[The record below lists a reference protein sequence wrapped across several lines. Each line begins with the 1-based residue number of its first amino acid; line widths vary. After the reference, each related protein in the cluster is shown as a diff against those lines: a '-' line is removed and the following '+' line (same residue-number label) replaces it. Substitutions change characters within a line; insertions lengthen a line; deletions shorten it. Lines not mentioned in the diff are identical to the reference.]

1 MLRHA
6 GPMPKK
12 KRRPTAKQPGRTPG
26 ALNRLAREREQV
38 LREFAGWR
46 SSMDPGLEAE
56 RAASSVRTL
65 VELKAEH
72 LDSPEIGRWSVP
84 LIDELLT
91 VVVPRRVAQR
101 REDSMAM
108 AGDLAEFFG
117 FLERTGRWDLAS
129 PSVLSAQEHLRD
141 IEFTVLEAADDPSR
155 RGMSGNILHL
165 AVEHGVPLEDQ
176 EALEDFMAWY
186 NGLPHAER
194 VSVSDTG
201 RLRDES
207 YAYRPGAGR
216 RAGSALRPPSPA
228 GGGARPGAGIGVDDL
243 DELDRLL
250 DAEEDEDQEEPE
262 HLPFWPWY
270 LEDGME
276 RQLDEVPSDE
286 EFRRQVAAA
295 ARENTYV
302 RRAFALLDVIGQGS
316 RITAT
321 DALGR
326 ADTQEL
332 LARFGLAQTRRS
344 MWDIP
349 EIADPYRTLI
359 MLGAVETQGRR
370 IVPTAA
376 MHEILA
382 APAGAEVRDEFSVK
396 LLVVRLLESLARERS
411 RPELLDARDV
421 AGAVLF
427 AAQPEGLD
435 VPVPDEITPLLRAMA
450 ARVERDP
457 HDLFV
462 QLVMVRLEFETLAQ
476 LGVLERDE
484 ETFHADA
491 AVRLA
496 VYAALEHVLD
506 LRGES

>member
-1 MLRHA
+1 
-6 GPMPKK
+6 MPKK
-12 KRRPTAKQPGRTPG
+12 KRRPTAKQPGRTAG
-26 ALNRLAREREQV
+26 ALNRLARERDQA

-129 PSVLSAQEHLRD
+129 PSVFSVQEHLRD

-155 RGMSGNILHL
+155 RSVSGNILHL
-165 AVEHGVPLEDQ
+165 AVEHGVPLEDR

-186 NGLPHAER
+186 NRLPHAER

-201 RLRDES
+201 RLQDES

-216 RAGSALRPPSPA
+216 GTAASLRPPGSA
-228 GGGARPGAGIGVDDL
+228 GERSGSGIDVDDL
-243 DELDRLL
+243 DALDRLC
-250 DAEEDEDQEEPE
+250 DAEDAAAQGSSE

-302 RRAFALLDVIGQGS
+302 QRAFAVLDVIGPGS
-316 RITAT
+316 RVTAT

-326 ADTQEL
+326 PDTQEL
-332 LARFGLAQTRRS
+332 LARFGLAQSQRS
-344 MWDIP
+344 MWDVP
-349 EIADPYRTLI
+349 EIADPYQSLI
-359 MLGAVETQGRR
+359 MLGAVEMQGRR
-370 IVPTAA
+370 IVPTEA
-376 MHEILA
+376 MQEILA
-382 APAGAEVRDEFSVK
+382 APAEAELRDEFSVK
-396 LLVVRLLESLARERS
+396 LLVVRLIESLVRERS
-411 RPELLDARDV
+411 RPELLDAHDV

-435 VPVPDEITPLLRAMA
+435 VPVPHEITPLLRAMA
-450 ARVERDP
+450 ARIERDP
-457 HDLFV
+457 YDLFV

-496 VYAALEHVLD
+496 VYAALEHVMD
-506 LRGES
+506 LRGQS